1 MIGICPRDIV
11 VRPDL
16 SAERISRLMWNLYA
30 QVRSQK
36 GNLENGIEDPLRRL
50 APARR
55 VVICGSLA
63 HTLLS
68 HGSSKRNDEE

>member
-1 MIGICPRDIV
+1 MG
-11 VRPDL
+11 
-16 SAERISRLMWNLYA
+16 NLYER
-30 QVRSQK
+30 VRSQK
-36 GNLENGIEDPLRRL
+36 GNPENGIEDPLRRL

-55 VVICGSLA
+55 VVIRGSLA